1 MSEAE
6 PSMAEFTHLLRRA
19 GLELTAPEID
29 ALRAEIAPS
38 CRALREMNQR
48 IRTRLTAE
56 SEPAH
61 RFRRGTIDDER

>member
-1 MSEAE
+1 MSEAD
-6 PSMAEFTHLLRRA
+6 PSLAEFKHLVRRA
-19 GLELTAPEID
+19 GLELTAAEIE

-38 CRALREMNQR
+38 CRALREMSER
-48 IRTRLTAE
+48 IRARLMPE